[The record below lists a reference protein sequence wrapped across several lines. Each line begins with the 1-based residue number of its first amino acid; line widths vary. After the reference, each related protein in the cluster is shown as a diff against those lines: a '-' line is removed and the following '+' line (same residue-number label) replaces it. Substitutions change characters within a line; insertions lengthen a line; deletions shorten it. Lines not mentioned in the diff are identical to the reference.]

1 MLYVDIVPS
10 RAGGVSPLSRAR
22 NPSLPGSGWPSAKPD
37 DWRKAKKAR
46 TSSTIGALPPPS
58 ANQDSWR
65 RGSDFPRKTHVYG
78 QTRCYLAERVP
89 GWIAARIDWEF

>member
-22 NPSLPGSGWPSAKPD
+22 NPSLPRSGWPSAKPD

-46 TSSTIGALPPPS
+46 RSSTIGALPPPS

-65 RGSDFPRKTHVYG
+65 RGSNFPRKT
-78 QTRCYLAERVP
+78 QTFGFLRHHLAEGVRFP
-89 GWIAARIDWEF
+89 EKNASLR